1 MWFHCIGRP
10 VLGWAFPPKTANGL
24 VGIPLPISR
33 TKGCPVLEATLALI
47 AEYGTLVYLLL
58 FAYCALKS
66 GSLPLFG
73 GYAAQAG
80 ALDVGLVA
88 TAVFAGGYLGDE
100 VRFAVARR
108 YGAGFLASK
117 PRLSALMDKATAMLN
132 AYGPAYMFLYRYPKG
147 MRTIGALPVGLTT
160 MKWHVFS
167 ALNAASAL
175 LWTGLLVGAGYY
187 FGALIETAV
196 VAGWGAVSLV
206 LLLVFIGVTVVAWNK
221 LARPAR

>member
-1 MWFHCIGRP
+1 
-10 VLGWAFPPKTANGL
+10 
-24 VGIPLPISR
+24 
-33 TKGCPVLEATLALI
+33 
-47 AEYGTLVYLLL
+47 
-58 FAYCALKS
+58 
-66 GSLPLFG
+66 
-73 GYAAQAG
+73 
-80 ALDVGLVA
+80 
-88 TAVFAGGYLGDE
+88 
-100 VRFAVARR
+100 
-108 YGAGFLASK
+108 
-117 PRLSALMDKATAMLN
+117 
-132 AYGPAYMFLYRYPKG
+132 